1 MCNCGGIYF
10 TVIPLTL
17 LPITATPGGAAA
29 AIISMEYIR
38 VYLAIAIFIY
48 IDIVYKRVTNIV
60 KDNIVGKP
68 VGHASQWATSKPYQK
83 LENSHL
89 NILTTT

>member
-48 IDIVYKRVTNIV
+48 IDIAVAISWLLLRVYNNKIIIPTFLLLYI
-60 KDNIVGKP
+60 
-68 VGHASQWATSKPYQK
+68 
-83 LENSHL
+83 
-89 NILTTT
+89 